1 VARVRVL
8 LASKFLHHV
17 GGVETYLRW
26 QAGALVEAGHEV
38 ALLGMTPPPGE
49 RIMTFPPVPIY
60 LTPERSFDPGAP
72 NRARSAAASV
82 YSPRVGAVFREA
94 VAEFRPDVVHFHG
107 TCYQLTSSV
116 FREARRSN
124 ARIFLTAHEYKLVCA
139 NYSLFD
145 DRRQEICTDCVE
157 QTPLGKSVRILRRS
171 CIKGSLGPSL
181 LGAIEMPV
189 SLAMW
194 RSCDGHV
201 LAPSRFMAE
210 VLLRDGVPGT
220 VEYLE
225 NPWPQL
231 DPPSGD
237 KGRNSILFMARL
249 VPEKGVRIVLQ
260 AWASI
265 VKDHPDV
272 RLRIAGKGP
281 EEAWIRDFVYR
292 YAVERVDV
300 LGVLNAEAVRAELD
314 RALLTVHPS
323 VWYENSPLSV
333 RESLCAGVPA
343 AVSDLGGN
351 AEAVGGARG
360 PVLPAADHAAWATAM
375 AGAVKA
381 RLAGSQRLVDAVR
394 ERWFSEEEHL
404 ARLEVLYS
412 GSTKC

>member
-1 VARVRVL
+1 MRVL
-8 LASKFLHHV
+8 LVSKFLHHV

-38 ALLGMTPPPGE
+38 ALLGMAPPPGE
-49 RIMTFPPVPIY
+49 QIMELPSVPLF
-60 LTPERSFDPGAP
+60 LTPERLFDRGAP

-82 YSPRVGAVFREA
+82 YSLRVGAIFREA
-94 VAEFRPDVVHFHG
+94 VAAFHPDVVHFHG
-107 TCYQLTSSV
+107 TCYQLTPSV
-116 FREARRSN
+116 FREARRSG

-145 DRRQEICTDCVE
+145 DRRQEICTDCLE
-157 QTPLGKSVRILRRS
+157 QTPFGKAVRILRRS

-181 LGAIEMPV
+181 LGAVEMPL
-189 SLAMW
+189 STAIW
-194 RSCDGHV
+194 RSCNGHV

-210 VLLRDGVPGT
+210 VLRRDGVPGT
-220 VEYLE
+220 VEHLE
-225 NPWPQL
+225 NPWPTV
-231 DPPSGD
+231 DSPSGD
-237 KGRNSILFMARL
+237 NGRDSILFMARL
-249 VPEKGVRIVLQ
+249 VPEKGVRIALQ

-265 VKDHPDV
+265 ANDFPDI

-281 EEAWIRDFVYR
+281 EEIWIRDFVGR
-292 YAVERVDV
+292 NAVERVDI
-300 LGVLNAEAVRAELD
+300 LGVLDAEAIRTELG

-351 AEAVGGARG
+351 AEAVGGDRG
-360 PVLPAADHAAWATAM
+360 PVLPVADHAAWAAAM
-375 AGAVKA
+375 AGAVEG
-381 RLAGSQRLVDAVR
+381 RLAGSQRLIDAVR
-394 ERWFSEEEHL
+394 ERWYGEEEHL

-412 GSTKC
+412 GSA